1 MSFEPTVT
9 EQELLAESFRRRG
22 AQMTRR
28 DIAVVAT
35 LGFGF
40 CAAVAAVWIAHPP
53 VGFEFVPVALCV
65 LTFALAMRVQFD
77 TPIGFTVPT
86 QLAFVPL
93 LFATPIAVAP
103 LAVLAA
109 VTLSRVPDILRRRI
123 APVRLLQG
131 IGDSWFAIGPVAVF
145 AIADVAPSKASPWI
159 LITALAAQFVVD
171 FGVNAL
177 RDGVTREADLV
188 SQLRESWVYVIDAG
202 LSPIALLV
210 ARDVQSSPAAT
221 LVVVPVLGLLAVFA
235 SERRARLTNLLELG
249 NAYRGTALVL
259 GDVVEADDGY
269 TGEHCKSVVELAL
282 AVGGAMKLDPERLR
296 DLEFGALLH
305 DVGKIAIPKDII
317 NKPGKLNPEEWT
329 IIRTHTLEGQRM
341 LNRVGGFMRDVGLIV
356 RSHHERFDG
365 AGYPDGLAGD
375 QIPLESRIIAC
386 CDTWNAMRTDRVY
399 RSALPEGTAIAEMQ
413 AVSGTQL
420 DPEIADTLLHIVM
433 RPDGTEP
440 VEPTLTAPPGV
451 ELHPDP
457 TLPTESPIDDSLL
470 SDVRAVDPVERLLD
484 ESWEARDRRATRRE
498 LIAEAAAGGAFLLVA
513 IPLALPAMLEGRVPL
528 GTALLLVFLYA
539 LVRTIRFQIGV
550 GAIVP
555 SYLVLVPMLILLPPS
570 TVPLLAGVGLVLGT
584 SIRVLAERSNA
595 QALLFSVPD
604 GWHTIGPAVVLM
616 FAGHPHGGE
625 KVAVYLGALAA
636 GFLVDLVSSTLREWL
651 ALGVAPRLQVRVI
664 TLVWVVDAAV
674 APLGYL
680 IAEAARPQPAR
691 LLLLVPLFGLLHIVD
706 RDRTARIAEA
716 QHRLRIVARE
726 RTRLQAAVRRL
737 GDAFAAK
744 LDLGALTNVLLGGS
758 IDALD
763 ADAGRLVLTAPRATP
778 IVERRGPRRL
788 DPLLLAADAA
798 ATSDRRA
805 RQLEADG
812 DWAIV
817 LPFTFGE
824 STGCVAVARR
834 GRSFRPDEHALL
846 RGLVERA
853 GRAAAE
859 IVAHETLREQA
870 MTDAL
875 TRLGNRRRLS
885 TDLGGRLVQA
895 SPESPV
901 LLMLFDLDG
910 FKAYNDT
917 FGHIAGDALL
927 ARLGH
932 KLQAAVSGVGDAYR
946 LGGDEFCVLMPVM
959 RDGLYTAVSAAVH
972 ALEERGETFAV
983 TASCGTVLLPHEA
996 RTVDYALQL
1005 ADERMYARKNG
1016 RHSGA
1021 REQAHDVLLQIVRA
1035 NQPDLPPRADGVAR
1049 LALPVGRRLGLA
1061 GEELDELARAAALH
1075 DVGKVGLPEAI
1086 LTKAGPLDPEE
1097 WSFVRQHTVLGE
1109 RILNAAP
1116 ALRPVAA
1123 IVRASHERWDGDGYP
1138 DGLRGD
1144 EIPPAARIIAACDAY
1159 VAMTSDRCYRAA
1171 MSETEAREE
1180 LRREAGKQ
1188 FDPAVVSAVL
1198 RELGRPSGAPRP
1210 PTAEPG
1216 EAQDSAF
1223 AAEVVAHVTELL
1235 QTADGRSVRPV
1246 DRSRSGY

>member
-1 MSFEPTVT
+1 M
-9 EQELLAESFRRRG
+9 
-22 AQMTRR
+22 
-28 DIAVVAT
+28 
-35 LGFGF
+35 
-40 CAAVAAVWIAHPP
+40 
-53 VGFEFVPVALCV
+53 
-65 LTFALAMRVQFD
+65 
-77 TPIGFTVPT
+77 
-86 QLAFVPL
+86 
-93 LFATPIAVAP
+93 
-103 LAVLAA
+103 
-109 VTLSRVPDILRRRI
+109 
-123 APVRLLQG
+123 
-131 IGDSWFAIGPVAVF
+131 
-145 AIADVAPSKASPWI
+145 
-159 LITALAAQFVVD
+159 
-171 FGVNAL
+171 GV
-177 RDGVTREADLV
+177 
-188 SQLRESWVYVIDAG
+188 
-202 LSPIALLV
+202 
-210 ARDVQSSPAAT
+210 
-221 LVVVPVLGLLAVFA
+221 
-235 SERRARLTNLLELG
+235 
-249 NAYRGTALVL
+249 
-259 GDVVEADDGY
+259 
-269 TGEHCKSVVELAL
+269 
-282 AVGGAMKLDPERLR
+282 KLDPEQLR

-305 DVGKIAIPKDII
+305 DVGKIAIPKEII

-329 IIRTHTLEGQRM
+329 IIKTHTLEGQRM
-341 LNRVGGFMRDVGLIV
+341 LDRVGGFMRDVGLIV
-356 RSHHERFDG
+356 RSHHERWDG

-399 RSALPEGTAIAEMQ
+399 RSALPEDDAIAELQ
-413 AVSGTQL
+413 AVSGNQL
-420 DPEIADTLLHIVM
+420 DPEIAETLLRIVM
-433 RPDGTEP
+433 RPDATGPIEP
-440 VEPTLTAPPGV
+440 KFTAPAPIEPPPEPTSPIV
-451 ELHPDP
+451 
-457 TLPTESPIDDSLL
+457 SPIDDPLL
-470 SDVRAVDPVERLLD
+470 ADVRAVDPVERLLE

-498 LIAEAAAGGAFLLVA
+498 LIAEAAAGAAFLLVA
-513 IPLALPAMLEGRVPL
+513 IPMALPALIEGRVPL
-528 GTALLLVFLYA
+528 GTALLLVCLYA
-539 LVRTIRFQIGV
+539 LVRTIRFHIGA

-584 SIRVLAERSNA
+584 SIRVLAERANP
-595 QALLFSVPD
+595 QALLFSLPD

-616 FAGHPHGGE
+616 LAGHPQGGD
-625 KVAVYLGALAA
+625 KVAVYIAALAA
-636 GFLVDLVSSTLREWL
+636 GFVFDLLSSTLREWL
-651 ALGVAPRLQVRVI
+651 ALGVAPRLQFRVI

-674 APLGYL
+674 APIGLL

-691 LLLLVPLFGLLHIVD
+691 LLLLVPLFGLLHVVD
-706 RDRTARIAEA
+706 RDRTARIDEA

-744 LDLGALTNVLLGGS
+744 LDLGALTNVLLSGS

-763 ADAGRLVLTAPRATP
+763 ADAGRLVLTAPGATP
-778 IVERRGPRRL
+778 IVERRGPRKL
-788 DPLLLAADAA
+788 DPLLQAAEEAA
-798 ATSDRRA
+798 SSDRRA

-824 STGCVAVARR
+824 ATGCVAVARR
-834 GRSFRPDEHALL
+834 GRAFRPDEHALL
-846 RGLVERA
+846 RGLVDRA

-885 TDLGGRLVQA
+885 ADLGGQLVQA
-895 SPESPV
+895 SRDSPL

-932 KLQAAVSGVGDAYR
+932 KLRAAVSPVGGAYR
-946 LGGDEFCVLMPVM
+946 LGGDEFCVLIPAM
-959 RDGLYTAVSAAVH
+959 RDGLQTAVSAAVH

-983 TASCGTVLLPHEA
+983 TVSCGTVLLPHEA

-1005 ADERMYARKNG
+1005 ADERMYARKKG

-1021 REQAHDVLLQIVRA
+1021 REQAHDVLIQIVRT
-1035 NQPDLPPRADGVAR
+1035 NRPDLPPLADGVAR

-1086 LTKAGPLDPEE
+1086 LTKPGPLDPEE

-1109 RILNAAP
+1109 RILSAAP

-1144 EIPPAARIIAACDAY
+1144 EIPLAARIIAACDAHG
-1159 VAMTSDRCYRAA
+1159 AMTSERCYRAA
-1171 MSETEAREE
+1171 MSDKEARDE

-1188 FDPAVVSAVL
+1188 FDPAVVTAVL
-1198 RELGRPSGAPRP
+1198 RELGRPSAAPRSA
-1210 PTAEPG
+1210 PTEAAEPEG
-1216 EAQDSAF
+1216 SAF
-1223 AAEVVAHVTELL
+1223 AAEIVSQVTELL
-1235 QTADGRSVRPV
+1235 QTVRLTMP
-1246 DRSRSGY
+1246 